1 MKDKF
6 FRKIEEYSKSLGFQD
21 IKVTNFN
28 GIDSYSNNLK
38 EFLENNFYGEM
49 DWLKEKS
56 NIRENPKN
64 MWKDAKSALIFGLN
78 YGPSSNPLLEI
89 KKKKYWLYFYLC

>member
-1 MKDKF
+1 
-6 FRKIEEYSKSLGFQD
+6 
-21 IKVTNFN
+21 
-28 GIDSYSNNLK
+28 
-38 EFLENNFYGEM
+38 M

-78 YGPSSNPLLEI
+78 YGPSSNPLEI
-89 KKKKYWLYFYLC
+89 KKYRLYFYLC